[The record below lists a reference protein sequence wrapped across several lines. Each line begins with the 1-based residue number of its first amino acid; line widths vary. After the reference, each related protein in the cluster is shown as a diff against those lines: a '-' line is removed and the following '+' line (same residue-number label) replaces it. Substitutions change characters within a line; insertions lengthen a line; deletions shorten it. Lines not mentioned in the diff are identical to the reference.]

1 MNNTI
6 KFSIDSKNSGKRL
19 DVFLTENMSQF
30 TRSFLKKLIDKR
42 QVKVNKSVISS
53 PSKKVKC
60 NDEIIVKIIEEEKKI
75 YSSKEN

>member
-30 TRSFLKKLIDKR
+30 TRSFLKKLIDQSNR
-42 QVKVNKSVISS
+42 AQLL
-53 PSKKVKC
+53 
-60 NDEIIVKIIEEEKKI
+60 IEDLLKDLFKLRYSI
-75 YSSKEN
+75 Y